1 MCAAWGAG
9 REMRGAMSEAR
20 RAGRE
25 MRGAM
30 GDAREASVRRGE
42 VPLEF
47 FEQRAFGVEEIAE
60 RVQPLAH
67 LIERPDDGRAAAA
80 DEVAHRLLESCRGT
94 QLRFALS
101 QQIGCYREE
110 GVKRFGLCRQIAAY
124 AGEKIPSG
132 LP

>member
-1 MCAAWGAG
+1 
-9 REMRGAMSEAR
+9 
-20 RAGRE
+20 
-25 MRGAM
+25 M

-42 VPLEF
+42 VPFEF

-67 LIERPDDGRAAAA
+67 LTDRGGDGRAAAA
-80 DEVAHRLLESCRGT
+80 DEVPHRLLETSRRAELC
-94 QLRFALS
+94 FALS